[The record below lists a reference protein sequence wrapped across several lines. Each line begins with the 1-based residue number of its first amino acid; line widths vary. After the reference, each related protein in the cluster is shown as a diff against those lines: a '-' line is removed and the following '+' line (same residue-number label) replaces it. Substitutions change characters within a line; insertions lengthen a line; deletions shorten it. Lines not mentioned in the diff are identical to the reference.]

1 VLAGVSMIVA
11 ACTGSSG
18 SSATSRPSATDPASS
33 SAPASPGTASP
44 PASPGTPTHGA
55 ASSPPATSVA
65 GSWSGYGPCP
75 DLEVK
80 LGLAQGTSNT
90 TFQVLDFTNRS
101 QVSCILDGYPGVN
114 LAGGVPVAAIGL
126 PAAHDAFAK
135 AKEIVLQPGAVA
147 NALLQITDARD
158 YAATKCGPVQAGYLI
173 IYRPDNAAPYRLP
186 YATTACSQAVQML
199 QVSSVSVG
207 TGG

>member
-1 VLAGVSMIVA
+1 VLAGVSMVVA

-18 SSATSRPSATDPASS
+18 SSAASSSSATADPASS
-33 SAPASPGTASP
+33 SAPASPAT
-44 PASPGTPTHGA
+44 A
-55 ASSPPATSVA
+55 ASSAPASSVA

-80 LGLAQGTSNT
+80 LGLAQGTSST
-90 TFQVLDFTNRS
+90 TYQVIDFTNRG
-101 QVSCILDGYPGVN
+101 QLSCILYGYPGVN
-114 LAGGVPVAAIGL
+114 LAGGAPVAPIGL
-126 PAAHDAFAK
+126 PAAHNAFAK

-147 NALLQITDARD
+147 NALLQITDAHD
-158 YAATKCGPVQAGYLI
+158 YTDAKCGPVQSRYLV
-173 IYRPDNAAPYRLP
+173 IYRPDHAAPYQLP
-186 YATTACSQAVQML
+186 YATTACSRAVQML